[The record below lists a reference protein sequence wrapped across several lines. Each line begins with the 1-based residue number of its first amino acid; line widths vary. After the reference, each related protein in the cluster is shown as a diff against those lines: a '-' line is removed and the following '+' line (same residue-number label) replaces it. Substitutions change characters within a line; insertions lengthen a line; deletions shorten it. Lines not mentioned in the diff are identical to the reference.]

1 MSCDNS
7 LENYKYRLLNH
18 SLELN
23 EYAKE
28 NSTIP
33 VEYYKILLENSLIVL
48 DSYIDSEEVNNEFKR
63 KIGDAMG
70 VPYFK

>member
-1 MSCDNS
+1 MNCDNS
-7 LENYKYRLLNH
+7 LEDYKYRLLNH

-23 EYAKE
+23 KYAEE

-48 DSYIDSEEVNNEFKR
+48 DSYIDSEKVNNEFKR

-70 VPYFK
+70 VSYFK